1 MPAQCSLYWQ
11 GTDAAIEV
19 HDPTRGSAA
28 HAWTARLDV
37 TVQSIKKKNKGE
49 SSEKCARTTSSAS
62 CKQAYRSNRNALR
75 IVLT

>member
-37 TVQSIKKKNKGE
+37 TVQSIKKKKQGGILRKMCENYFI
-49 SSEKCARTTSSAS
+49 
-62 CKQAYRSNRNALR
+62 CKL
-75 IVLT
+75 